1 MEQLIL
7 FSIDNIS
14 YSDFTVSKVVR
25 NISEQQKLMINSK
38 ISKLLNIN
46 NDVFVDFLCTARE
59 DKKDRSKNYLKSEF
73 YEETYIQYDNENS
86 NWLKNNKIVDL
97 LKLNNYYFTVY
108 HQLDLI
114 TSIILFS
121 NNYINK

>member
-59 DKKDRSKNYLKSEF
+59 DKKERSKNYLKSEF
-73 YEETYIQYDNENS
+73 YEETNENS

-121 NNYINK
+121 NNFINK